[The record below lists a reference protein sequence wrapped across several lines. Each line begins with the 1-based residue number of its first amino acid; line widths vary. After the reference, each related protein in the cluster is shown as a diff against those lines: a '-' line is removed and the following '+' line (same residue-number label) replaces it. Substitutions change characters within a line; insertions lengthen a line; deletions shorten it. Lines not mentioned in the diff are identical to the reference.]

1 VDNQILLVDDEEGI
15 RKIMGISLMDAGYDV
30 HTAANAEEALI
41 IFEKIHPPIV
51 LTDIKMPGMNG
62 IQLLKRLKQ
71 IDPDTEIIMITAHG
85 DIDLAISSLKSD
97 ATDFITKPVHD
108 KVLQVALNR
117 AKERIAL
124 KQKLKQYT
132 EGLEEMVAQKS
143 RQLVEAERLAAVGET
158 VAGLSHA
165 IKNIAGGLKGGSFVL
180 EKGIELNNRQYL
192 NEGWEMIQG
201 NVDKITRLSLD
212 LLNYAKPDQP
222 EFNLTDP
229 NAPLKEVGALIQP
242 LAQKYKIKATIDC
255 CEHLKDQMLDS
266 DAIQHALLNLATNA
280 VDALKNKKSTAD
292 WSPMLFLRT
301 KAVSG
306 WAVEYQVED
315 NGEGIHESLIPKL
328 FQRFFTT
335 KGSHGTGIGLMLT
348 QKIVDQHD
356 GRIDVTPK
364 EENGTLFSIRLPLR

>member
-1 VDNQILLVDDEEGI
+1 
-15 RKIMGISLMDAGYDV
+15 MDAGYEV
-30 HTAANAEEALI
+30 HTAASAEEAI
-41 IFEKIHPPIV
+41 AIFEKIRPPVV
-51 LTDIKMPGMNG
+51 LTDIKMPGMDG
-62 IQLLKRLKQ
+62 IQLLQKLKQ
-71 IDPDTEIIMITAHG
+71 IDADTEIIMITGHG
-85 DIDLAISSLKSD
+85 DIDLAIRSLKFE
-97 ATDFITKPVHD
+97 ATDFITKPIND
-108 KVLQVALNR
+108 EVLQVALNR
-117 AKERIAL
+117 AKERISL

-180 EKGIELNNRQYL
+180 EKGIELNNKQYL

-201 NVDKITRLSLD
+201 NVEKITRLSLD

-222 EFNLTDP
+222 NFILTDP
-229 NAPLKEVGALIQP
+229 NIPLKEVFAIIQSQT
-242 LAQKYKIKATIDC
+242 QKHQINITLDC
-255 CEHLKDQMLDS
+255 FEHLKDQKLDS
-266 DAIQHALLNLATNA
+266 DAIQHALLNLAVNA
-280 VDALKNKKSTAD
+280 IDALKNKKPTTN
-292 WSPMLFLRT
+292 WSPMLMLRT
-301 KAVSG
+301 KEVPD

-348 QKIVDQHD
+348 KKIVDQHD
-356 GRIDVTPK
+356 GRIDVISK
-364 EENGTLFSIRLPLR
+364 EGNGTLFTIRLPKR